1 MRFSLPEPNQAFDIP
16 MDDGASIAVRRHG
29 NPDGVRLIVS
39 HGNGFAING
48 YLPFW
53 GPLQDDFDLVVFDMR
68 NHGENPRSGGDGHNY
83 LQFSHDLERVYQ
95 GVTGTL
101 GHKTSIG
108 VFHSMSARTAM
119 KHAVEIGWRWDALVL
134 FDPPSVPPVDHWHY
148 EAMRVFE
155 KRLLDWAM
163 DRPTRFA
170 DPADLAGE
178 YAENR
183 GHSRWVPGAH
193 QLMAE
198 AILRKEDDKGDWALV
213 CRRELE
219 AAIYLEALTLD
230 LWPTADA
237 FGGPTILIGADPEMK
252 GAPPTGRANRALHEE
267 NGIAYEAIPGTGHLL
282 QLEQPDACRAAMLR
296 FLKDHSLIDKT

>member
-1 MRFSLPEPNQAFDIP
+1 MRLTLPEPHQVFDLT
-16 MDDGASIAVRRHG
+16 MDDGARMTVRRHG
-29 NPDGVRLIVS
+29 NPDGIRLFLS
-39 HGNGFAING
+39 HGNGFAVNG

-53 GPLQDDFDLVVFDMR
+53 GPLQEDFDLALFDMR
-68 NHGENPRSGGDGHNY
+68 NHGENPRTGGDGHNY
-83 LQFSHDLERVYQ
+83 RQFSSDLERIFQ
-95 GVTGTL
+95 GVTDKL
-101 GHKTSIG
+101 GHKTSVG
-108 VFHSMSARTAM
+108 VFHSMTARTAM

-148 EAMRVFE
+148 DAMRVFE

-163 DRPTRFA
+163 DRTPRFN
-170 DPADLAGE
+170 DPADLARD
-178 YAENR
+178 YADNR

-198 AILRKEDDKGDWALV
+198 AILRKDEGKDDWALV

-230 LWPTADA
+230 LWPEADA
-237 FGGPTILIGADPEMK
+237 FGGPTMLIGADPEMK

-267 NGIAYEAIPGTGHLL
+267 NGITYEAIPGTGHLL
-282 QLEQPDACRAAMLR
+282 QLEKPEACRTAMHR
-296 FLKDHSLIDKT
+296 FFKESGIVG